1 MTREEFQTLVKNRPI
16 ILDGA
21 TGTNLQK
28 AGMPVGVCPEKWILE
43 HPEVLVNLQKK
54 YVEAGTNIL
63 FAPTFTA
70 NRIKLEE
77 YGLADDLAK
86 MNQELVALSKEAAAG
101 KALVA
106 GDLTMTGRQLY
117 PIGDLMFEDLVEVYR
132 EQAQVICEAGADLF
146 VVETMMSLQECRAAV
161 IAIREVCDLPIMV
174 SLTYNEDGRTLYG
187 TDPATAVIVLQSLGA
202 DAVGLNCSTG
212 PEAMLAPVAQM
223 AEYATVPILAKPNAG
238 MPELAD
244 GVTVF
249 RSTPEEFA
257 TVGKKLVE
265 AGATI
270 LGGCCGTTPEHIKAL
285 ADAVKD
291 MTVKEPLEVHRRMLA
306 SERAHVEISL
316 DGNFMVIG
324 ERINPTGKK
333 KLQAELKEGSLNLVR
348 SMATEQVENG
358 AQILDINLGMNG
370 IDEKQMM
377 LDTIYEVTSM
387 VDVPLCIDSSHVD
400 IIEAALRI
408 YPGRALINSISMEQE
423 KIEKLLP
430 IAKKY
435 GAMFILL
442 PLSDAG
448 LPKDSVEKHGII
460 REILDRALAIGMTKE
475 DIIVDGLVATVGAN
489 PKAAL
494 ECYETFAYCKNELG
508 LPTVCGL
515 SNISFGLPE
524 RMNVNTAFLTMAIAN
539 GLTMA
544 IANPSQELLMNAAFA
559 SDMLL
564 AKEGSDVRYIE
575 RMNFLKEKYAGMERV
590 MVPVSGATA
599 GGKNAGVAGD
609 SSTQTSGAAG
619 RTTGSSVQPENGT
632 EIAKS
637 AVYIAVLKGNKNS
650 IIDEVKKMLAEGVK
664 PDDIINE
671 HLIPAINEV
680 GELFDKQKYFLPQLI
695 SSANTM
701 KMAIEY
707 VEPMLERD
715 DKEEKATLVVATVEG
730 DIHDIGKNL
739 VVLMLKNYGYRV
751 IDLGKDIPAEQIV
764 ETAMK
769 EQAKVIGL
777 SALMTTTMMRM
788 KEVVDLVKEK
798 GCDCKIVIGGA
809 AITDSFAEEIGADGY
824 SKDAADCVKL
834 VERLLAEA

>member
-1 MTREEFQTLVKNRPI
+1 MTREEFQTLVKNGPI

-28 AGMPVGVCPEKWILE
+28 VGMPVGVCPEKWILE
-43 HPEVLVNLQKK
+43 HSEVLVELQKQ
-54 YVEAGTNIL
+54 YVQAGTNIL

-77 YGLADDLAK
+77 YGLADDLQQ
-86 MNQELVALSKEAAAG
+86 MNRELVALSKQAAG
-101 KALVA
+101 DKALVA

-117 PIGDLMFEDLVEVYR
+117 PIGEMMFEELVEVYR
-132 EQAQVICEAGADLF
+132 EQAKFICEAGADLF

-212 PEAMLAPVAQM
+212 PEAMLVPVAQM

-238 MPELAD
+238 MPELLD
-244 GVTVF
+244 GETVF
-249 RSTPEEFA
+249 RTTPEEFA
-257 TVGKKLVE
+257 AVGKRLVE
-265 AGATI
+265 AGASI

-285 ADAVKD
+285 AEAVSG
-291 MTVKEPLEVHRRMLA
+291 MAVREPLAQSRRMLS
-306 SERAHVEISL
+306 SERKHVEITL

-333 KLQAELKEGSLNLVR
+333 KLQAELREGSLNLVR
-348 SMATEQVENG
+348 TMATEQVENG
-358 AQILDINLGMNG
+358 AEILDINMGMNG
-370 IDEKQMM
+370 IDEKEMM
-377 LDTIYEVTSM
+377 LQTIYEVTSM
-387 VDVPLCIDSSHVD
+387 VDAPLCIDSSYVD
-400 IIEAALRI
+400 VIEAALRI

-448 LPKDSVEKHGII
+448 LPKDSEEKHGIL
-460 REILDRALAIGMTKE
+460 REILDRALAIGMSKA

-494 ECYETFAYCKNELG
+494 ECYETFDYCKNELG

-564 AKEGSDVRYIE
+564 NKEGSDVRYIE

-590 MVPVSGATA
+590 MVPVG
-599 GGKNAGVAGD
+599 GVAGKQGVGAASNAGTSGNGNGAAD
-609 SSTQTSGAAG
+609 VSGSQTANGAGTQT
-619 RTTGSSVQPENGT
+619 T
-632 EIAKS
+632 KS
-637 AVYIAVLKGNKNS
+637 AVYEAVLKGNKNT
-650 IIDEVKKMLAEGVK
+650 IIDEVKKTLAEGVK

-680 GELFDKQKYFLPQLI
+680 GELFDQQKYFLPQLI

-751 IDLGKDIPAEQIV
+751 LDLGKDVPAEQIV
-764 ETAMK
+764 DTAIK

-788 KEVVDLVKEK
+788 KEVVDVVKEK
-798 GCDCKIVIGGA
+798 GCNAKVVIGGA

-834 VERLLAEA
+834 VERLLEA